1 MQPPNPL
8 SNGTTIFGCRK
19 LERITGKIYHN
30 VTKKLIVFFF
40 FFPRAFRRYSS
51 NWKGQSLDQKDEDIE
66 VTREL
71 RSWVDLASAALGMD
85 ICALDGVHDSV
96 NDRYWII
103 ELNDSACGFVQR
115 HYDEDLQHVKELLMA
130 KAKKLLLTKMDNLEI
145 RK

>member
-1 MQPPNPL
+1 M
-8 SNGTTIFGCRK
+8 
-19 LERITGKIYHN
+19 E
-30 VTKKLIVFFF
+30 
-40 FFPRAFRRYSS
+40 
-51 NWKGQSLDQKDEDIE
+51 
-66 VTREL
+66 
-71 RSWVDLASAALGMD
+71 

-130 KAKKLLLTKMDNLEI
+130 KAKVNNLRISELNFDIILKKLLLTKMDNLEI